1 MIDPISTFHGGYF
14 RLVLVAW
21 DIWMVSFLGRSTD
34 WFFPLRFSCS
44 DNDITSESLIFVHF
58 LFWKVVPA
66 IYVDGKYFI
75 LSIHIINSVCSR
87 RWPCPK
93 CRSVVSVFQGQGHLH
108 QNRLVPDPSV
118 LKHGI
123 AGKIP
128 EPNEGLQLW
137 LFFELLLVDFPARH
151 VWLPDGV
158 LGGSQTITGVCV
170 CMCVRV
176 WCFLSFANKS
186 GETGAGSGNLVQ
198 RGAFCFQPDAIS
210 VFTSLRGSVF
220 QAVFL
225 KVRSHQSKHC
235 SFAASIKTMLGPIN
249 WQKMRRW
256 EAQLAEKMTPQNGPK
271 NWLDHLDSRFHI
283 KPRGSRS

>member
-220 QAVFL
+220 QAVFW
-225 KVRSHQSKHC
+225 RSGHINQNTAG
-235 SFAASIKTMLGPIN
+235 AASIKTMLGPILTKN
-249 WQKMRRW
+249 ETLGSTTGWEDDATKWPQKLTRS
-256 EAQLAEKMTPQNGPK
+256 
-271 NWLDHLDSRFHI
+271 SRSHI